1 MFKRVYKLID
11 FNLSTYITPGN
22 PKWESITVP
31 LTSCLTG
38 LELAV

>member
-22 PKWESITVP
+22 PKWGSIID
-31 LTSCLTG
+31 LLFD
-38 LELAV
+38 